1 MQSGATVLNPYARTT
16 ATPWAAVQSNKV
28 YLPPEVL
35 LVSISLAS
43 RQINAI
49 RWASVRIALCSPEIT
64 TLDARLLTAA
74 LLAASLLL
82 GGCATSRSELQ
93 LAQPSLPA
101 VQSLNANAPT
111 AVIRTV
117 KDERTFEQAPDEPST
132 PSLGFEGALQA
143 TAEAKARAIG
153 RKRNT
158 FGKALGDVFLQ
169 DGQTVGGIVRENLAA
184 ALREAGFNVLGE
196 QATEP
201 ASLVID
207 VHIRKFWAWIQ
218 PGFWA
223 ITVNADIST
232 DLDLSSAS
240 SPLPVTIHVED
251 ARQFVTDSVWVETI
265 EKALQSYRREVSS
278 KLSGAK

>member
-1 MQSGATVLNPYARTT
+1 MRALSPNPLDKR
-16 ATPWAAVQSNKV
+16 
-28 YLPPEVL
+28 
-35 LVSISLAS
+35 S
-43 RQINAI
+43 RHDGPIES
-49 RWASVRIALCSPEIT
+49 SVRASSKSCSTEIT
-64 TLDARLLTAA
+64 MPYTRPVAAA

-82 GGCATSRSELQ
+82 GGCATNRSEVR
-93 LAQPSLPA
+93 LAQPGVPA
-101 VQSLNANAPT
+101 TRSPNVNAPT

-117 KDERTFEQAPDEPST
+117 SDERTFEQAPDEPST

-143 TAEAKARAIG
+143 TAEAKSRAIG

-169 DGQTVGGIVRENLAA
+169 DGQTVEGIVRENLAA
-184 ALREAGFNVLGE
+184 ALREAGFNVRGE
-196 QATEP
+196 QVTDP

-207 VHIRKFWAWIQ
+207 VHVKKFWAWVQ

-232 DLDLSSAS
+232 DLDISTAS

-251 ARQFVTDSVWVETI
+251 ARQFVTDSAWIETI
-265 EKALQSYRREVSS
+265 EKALQSYRREASS